1 VWFQKISI
9 PPPRRVIGNFKGEGG
24 LKGQTGKYE
33 PKLEFP
39 EGWGVQTEK
48 TLHGGVWI
56 FSGTTQFLQEFK
68 FVNGRFFVLWE
79 LIFTIGRNWFFL
91 LGN

>member
-1 VWFQKISI
+1 MEISRGRGVLKAKI
-9 PPPRRVIGNFKGEGG
+9 FK
-24 LKGQTGKYE
+24 GKYE

-39 EGWGVQTEK
+39 EGWGVQAKK
-48 TLHGGVWI
+48 TLCGGVSI
-56 FSGTTQFLQEFK
+56 FCGTTQFLQEFKFK